1 MFIRVHSWLLSVD
14 SMERLHKKCLIASL
28 GTHGLL
34 LIVVIFG
41 SAFFVVKKKDVNIPA
56 MRVVPGKLVDALVAG
71 GGGNPNIA
79 PSEDKIKG
87 DTLVEQTRPPQL
99 DRVPTPPKIE
109 QRQAAPKLTLV
120 PTVRKQPTKKPSDT
134 PLKLTPVS
142 PPSNT
147 KSTPKNDGQTKQRN
161 EIASKVGETVS
172 NLRTGFEQGTAVDVY
187 GPGGEA
193 FANYAQWVK
202 QVYQDAWIVTDDM
215 DNEQAT
221 AKVSVTIAR
230 DGQVVSAKITR
241 PSGDAALD
249 NSVERTLLKVRV
261 IRPFPD
267 GAKENQRTFIINF
280 NLKAKRAIG

>member
-1 MFIRVHSWLLSVD
+1 
-14 SMERLHKKCLIASL
+14 MERLHKKCLLASL

-34 LIVVIFG
+34 VLVVIFG
-41 SAFFVVKKKDVNIPA
+41 SAFFVAKKPNVNIPSI
-56 MRVVPGKLVDALVAG
+56 RVVPGKLVDALISG

-87 DTLVEQTRPPQL
+87 ETFVEQTRPVPAPQPPKPA
-99 DRVPTPPKIE
+99 PTPLKAEP
-109 QRQAAPKLTLV
+109 RAAEKLALV
-120 PTVRKQPTKKPSDT
+120 PTVRKASSKTPGDSK

-147 KSTPKNDGQTKQRN
+147 KATTKGDAQSKQRS
-161 EIASKVGETVS
+161 EIASKLGETVAS
-172 NLRTGFEQGTAVDVY
+172 LRSGFEQGTAVAVH

-221 AKVSVTIAR
+221 ARVSVTIAR
-230 DGQVVSAKITR
+230 DGNVILAQLTR
-241 PSGDAALD
+241 RSGDATLD
-249 NSVERTLLKVRV
+249 RSVERALAKVRF
-261 IRPFPD
+261 IRPFPE
-267 GAKENQRTFIINF
+267 GAKDTQRTFVINF